1 MTVYQN
7 YNINDYEHILGI
19 SINELLYAIRQ
30 CIDNP
35 EFRVGI
41 FIQSREVR
49 LQCADFI
56 VRVLREMNCSY
67 YRSTNSNP
75 FIIIENTSIIRLPF
89 VTDNSRG
96 IRFCI
101 ALINDDVDQRIKRD
115 VIEPAIR
122 PYSKGFYRLAHGF

>member
-7 YNINDYEHILGI
+7 YNINDYEHILGV

-30 CIDNP
+30 CIDKP

-41 FIQSREVR
+41 FIQSPEVR

-56 VRVLREMNCSY
+56 ARVLTEMNCSY
-67 YRSTNSNP
+67 FRSTNSHP
-75 FIIIENTSIIRLPF
+75 FIIIKNTSMIRFPF

-96 IRFCI
+96 FRFCI
-101 ALINDDVDQRIKRD
+101 ALINDDVDQRIKKD

-122 PYSKGFYRLAHGF
+122 PYSKGSYRLAHGF

>member
-7 YNINDYEHILGI
+7 YNINDYEHILGV

-30 CIDNP
+30 CVDKP

-41 FIQSREVR
+41 FIQSPEVR

>member
-30 CIDNP
+30 CIDKP

-41 FIQSREVR
+41 FIQSPEVR

-56 VRVLREMNCSY
+56 ARVLREMNCSY

-75 FIIIENTSIIRLPF
+75 FIIIENTSIIRFPF

-122 PYSKGFYRLAHGF
+122 PYSKGSYRLAHGF